1 MTDPRQLA
9 LIHAEIDG
17 ELDNEQRAEL
27 ARCLLADPDTRAVR
41 DQLQRLSKALESFE
55 EAEPPA
61 GLRDSVLAA
70 LPQLLPRKRLSSAPG
85 WRLLSAPGWR
95 YAALIAGVAVAGVLV
110 FETVRGPGPAAT
122 DVAGTVAAP
131 DMPTVLDTASLANG
145 PVSGHISLYRDHAGL
160 GLELQ
165 VSASGPVDVRIAGEG
180 HTQEVNGLGSPDRPG
195 GAPIRVALPGFRN
208 GETVELIFLMGGQ
221 QVGAATLRV
230 PAGQ

>member
-1 MTDPRQLA
+1 VTDPRQLA

-27 ARCLLADPDTRAVR
+27 ARCLLADPDTRALR
-41 DQLQRLSKALESFE
+41 DQLQRLSKALEAFE
-55 EAEPPA
+55 KAEPPA

-70 LPQLLPRKRLSSAPG
+70 LPQMSPRKRSASVP
-85 WRLLSAPGWR
+85 AWR

-110 FETVRGPGPAAT
+110 LETVRGPGPAAT
-122 DVAGTVAAP
+122 DVAGTIASP
-131 DMPTVLDTASLANG
+131 GMPTVLDTASLANG

-160 GLELQ
+160 GLELEIR
-165 VSASGPVDVRIAGEG
+165 ASGPVDVRIAGEG
-180 HTQEVNGLGSPDRPG
+180 HTLEVNGLGNPDRPAG
-195 GAPIRVALPGFRN
+195 TPTRVALPGFRN
-208 GETVELIFLMGGQ
+208 GETVELTFLMGGQ